1 MVKVN
6 KNRLS
11 YICLK
16 SIILQFRAT
25 VVRIL
30 NAKERCHDPQL
41 IKYHRIEKMIENH
54 AELRIQ
60 ILRTPNSSLE
70 IEEILEDM
78 RYKKEFRPLF
88 DEEVEFLFWLCFYYY
103 ETQEHYLI
111 FNGYDYEM
119 KVPDHQV

>member
-1 MVKVN
+1 MVRVN

-30 NAKERCHDPQL
+30 NAKYRCHDPQL

-111 FNGYDYEM
+111 LNGYELKYQ
-119 KVPDHQV
+119 DHQV